1 MLKACQ
7 ARMHK
12 LIFNRDDIHRTRVTF
27 AADGPSTPSD
37 SRRRWPLDKFC
48 DVIDKA
54 QQNQAH
60 VCCEY
65 DGNQLWHVLATGP
78 IRPTVH
84 ATSTR
89 VTLKELLQ
97 QRHRVSTKQKR
108 ILAVILTL
116 GLLHFGENQWLN
128 EEWNKSHVSFLCN
141 NENQGTDLSRPYIYT
156 KFRPS
161 EQSPLSDTDKLF
173 SMHRNSS
180 VLSLGILLLEIDLGN
195 LIESRRTSEDLTDG
209 VTVNANSDLT
219 TAQRLLLEE
228 GDDLYENYKNAVNAC
243 LLCDFAQDA
252 EASLD
257 NEEFRKGFYDRVF
270 VPLETELSN
279 GWGTTVNAL

>member
-1 MLKACQ
+1 MSKTRKA
-7 ARMHK
+7 RLRE
-12 LIFNRDDIHRTRVTF
+12 LILNSDDIHRTRVTF
-27 AADGPSTPSD
+27 AADEPRAPSN
-37 SRRRWPLDKFC
+37 SRRRRPLERFF
-48 DVIDKA
+48 DVIEKA

-60 VCCEY
+60 LCCDY
-65 DGNQLWHVLATGP
+65 DSNELWHALATGP

-89 VTLKELLQ
+89 ITLEELLQ

-108 ILAVILTL
+108 ILAVILAL
-116 GLLHFGENQWLN
+116 GLLHSGENRWLN
-128 EEWNKSHVSFLCN
+128 EEWNKSHVSFLRN
-141 NENQGTDLSRPYIYT
+141 IGNQGTDLSRPYIFT
-156 KFRPS
+156 NFRSS
-161 EQSPLSDTDKLF
+161 EQRSLSDTDKLF
-173 SMHRNSS
+173 SMHRNPS
-180 VLSLGILLLEIDLGN
+180 VLSLGFLLLEIDLGN

-209 VTVNANSDLT
+209 TTVDANSDLT

-270 VPLETELSN
+270 VPLETELFN